1 MCVLLDCTA
10 VDVVAGQSCCSIVAL
25 VVLVMELVTGI
36 QVIRLILSSLHE
48 LCQNYGILKGT
59 LVQSLARVK
68 RMHGWPLGLVVL
80 FCCFGLVAWYG
91 MVFQSAMLRAANLQE
106 LHIQDICFPVKFQS
120 HELHHIDSTRRAH
133 SNDSISKS

>member
-10 VDVVAGQSCCSIVAL
+10 VDVVAGQWCYSIVAL
-25 VVLVMELVTGI
+25 VVLVMELFTDT
-36 QVIRLILSSLHE
+36 QVIRLILSFLHE

-80 FCCFGLVAWYG
+80 FWTCGMDAWCGIPERHGKSSELARTTQYTFRTFA
-91 MVFQSAMLRAANLQE
+91 FQ
-106 LHIQDICFPVKFQS
+106 
-120 HELHHIDSTRRAH
+120 
-133 SNDSISKS
+133 